1 MILQQA
7 MTRLPDRYCAVY
19 VLAELEGL
27 PHQETAVVLEL
38 TVATVETR
46 LHRARLFLRGDLA
59 DYFAKR
65 RHTSA

>member
-1 MILQQA
+1 MCGGSSTPLQKIFF
-7 MTRLPDRYCAVY
+7 LKSI
-19 VLAELEGL
+19 AELEGL